1 MHFLAVLAA
10 LYVCY
15 CHFNV
20 WKSVNI
26 VTVGQQMNLIL
37 EKKISIKS
45 QQLKLILE
53 KSIDQKP
60 ATEIN
65 FRKSIDQK
73 PVAQQSS
80 IS

>member
-1 MHFLAVLAA
+1 M
-10 LYVCY
+10 
-15 CHFNV
+15 
-20 WKSVNI
+20 
-26 VTVGQQMNLIL
+26 TVGQQMNLIL